1 MKIVAESAKQDD
13 PDTGLLPAVARGDE
27 AAFRTL
33 YRRHTPRLRL
43 LVLRILGGHEGDS
56 EDVVQESWIRAMRS
70 LAQFRGG
77 SAFGTWLN
85 GIGVRV
91 AWETIR
97 RRGPSPSLATPD
109 ERPAP
114 VVDTV
119 ERIDLEA
126 ALRSLP
132 DVQRTIVVLHDV
144 EGFRHEEIAASLDI
158 AVGTSRSHL
167 SRAHRALRTLLYAY
181 ERTAP

>member
-1 MKIVAESAKQDD
+1 
-13 PDTGLLPAVARGDE
+13 
-27 AAFRTL
+27 
-33 YRRHTPRLRL
+33 L
-43 LVLRILGGHEGDS
+43 LVLRIVGGHESDGD
-56 EDVVQESWIRAMRS
+56 DVVQESWIRAMRS
-70 LAQFRGG
+70 LAKFRGD

-97 RRGPSPSLATPD
+97 RRGPSPLLAAGDDRTV
-109 ERPAP
+109 RP
-114 VVDTV
+114 VDSG

-132 DVQRTIVVLHDV
+132 DVQRAIVVLHDV
-144 EGFRHEEIAASLDI
+144 EGFRHEEIALSLDI

-167 SRAHRALRTLLYAY
+167 SRAHCALRLLLNAY